1 MCAARKTV
9 AIGRI
14 RAAASTLPLHSPAP
28 SGACNRLLRCAA
40 LHFVSCCCSSMAR
53 RECAGGVGRRGD
65 VGCAALCP
73 PPPAAHRTVPLA
85 GLRVC
90 GQAGVHACMLTL
102 SSSKCVRSTSFGL
115 GGAGLLPAHRERR
128 KEKEEE
134 KNGGSRASVSNAT
147 HSPGQRTTQRTR
159 IAHLSLCLPAPPA
172 VRVTDR
178 NNPWL
183 VALLAVCGCCGCFV
197 GLRVRGGRRS
207 LSQLVGSG
215 HNGRSRSMARTRAE
229 RGGREGT
236 AASGTKRR
244 KKREKERKEKGN
256 SQRKSENRRG
266 QMKSWRHDK
275 NCYTHDN
282 SRNRCQTNYHTRCFN
297 PDLLGSSLLSQSSGA
312 VLARETAVF
321 EIMCLSSF
329 HVWRNNHSADENTAD
344 MM

>member
-1 MCAARKTV
+1 
-9 AIGRI
+9 
-14 RAAASTLPLHSPAP
+14 
-28 SGACNRLLRCAA
+28 
-40 LHFVSCCCSSMAR
+40 
-53 RECAGGVGRRGD
+53 
-65 VGCAALCP
+65 
-73 PPPAAHRTVPLA
+73 
-85 GLRVC
+85 
-90 GQAGVHACMLTL
+90 MLTL

-229 RGGREGT
+229 ERRTGGD
-236 AASGTKRR
+236 SGEWNEEKEEKR
-244 KKREKERKEKGN
+244 KREKGKRERAKKE
-256 SQRKSENRRG
+256 RE
-266 QMKSWRHDK
+266 
-275 NCYTHDN
+275 
-282 SRNRCQTNYHTRCFN
+282 QTKTNEE
-297 PDLLGSSLLSQSSGA
+297 
-312 VLARETAVF
+312 LAP
-321 EIMCLSSF
+321 
-329 HVWRNNHSADENTAD
+329 
-344 MM
+344 